1 MKYTT
6 IKKVLKNNIKNNVNV
21 LWTWD
26 KEAKNFTQIYKNYSD
41 ELHIYTPSQLLEA
54 IEKEEK
60 VMKKEPSLNL

>member
-60 VMKKEPSLNL
+60 VMKKEPSSSL